1 MSKSFAIFI
10 CIISICMIQSCQ
22 NCSNPVSTP
31 DPVTKSMFFKA
42 GSYFV
47 YNDSTDHITDSQYV
61 YYYNYGIDPTSSILI
76 DGCWQSYDQINMTEI
91 SYRNSLFYDS
101 IYESGVIYISD
112 SKRFW
117 ISGGYVYGADLIVP
131 NPMTVNGILYPAVYK
146 GYQQLIVDNSDTIPT
161 DLYFASNYGIIKRV
175 EHRPTGDVSW
185 DLIRYHIVQ

>member
-1 MSKSFAIFI
+1 
-10 CIISICMIQSCQ
+10 
-22 NCSNPVSTP
+22 
-31 DPVTKSMFFKA
+31 
-42 GSYFV
+42 
-47 YNDSTDHITDSQYV
+47 
-61 YYYNYGIDPTSSILI
+61 
-76 DGCWQSYDQINMTEI
+76 MTEI